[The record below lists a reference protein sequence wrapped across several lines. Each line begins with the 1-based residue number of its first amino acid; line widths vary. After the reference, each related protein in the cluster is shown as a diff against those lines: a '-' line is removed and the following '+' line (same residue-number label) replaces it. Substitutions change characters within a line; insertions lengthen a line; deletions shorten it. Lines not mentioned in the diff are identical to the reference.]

1 MLKIRLSRTGKKK
14 QPSYR
19 VVVADI
25 NSKRDGRIVERIGHY
40 NPLVEPSEFAIKE
53 DRALHWL
60 SVGAQPSDAV
70 RRLLDKQGTFDRL
83 GRLHAGESLD
93 VLAAEVTG
101 VAVAAPEVVEE
112 VAEEEETVEEEE
124 ESVVEEAVEA
134 VQEVAANVAETVEDA
149 AETVVDAVEDAV
161 DTDDEEDE
169 DEAEEEETAEDDVDS
184 SEEDEEEEGEEE
196 DNEEEDNEEDDEE
209 DKD

>member
-1 MLKIRLSRTGKKK
+1 MLKIRLSRRGKKR

-40 NPLVEPSEFAIKE
+40 NPLVEPSEFAIRE

-60 SVGAQPSDAV
+60 SVGAQPTDAV

-83 GRLHAGESLD
+83 GRLHAGESLE

-101 VAVAAPEVVEE
+101 VAVAAPQAVEE
-112 VAEEEETVEEEE
+112 VVEEEETVVEDEE
-124 ESVVEEAVEA
+124 ESVVAAAVEAEQEVVADVAETGEDVGETAVEAVADADGTGDDDEEAVE
-134 VQEVAANVAETVEDA
+134 VELDVEEEDEHDDDDDVED
-149 AETVVDAVEDAV
+149 DD
-161 DTDDEEDE
+161 DDDDDDEEDE
-169 DEAEEEETAEDDVDS
+169 ED
-184 SEEDEEEEGEEE
+184 
-196 DNEEEDNEEDDEE
+196 E

>member
-1 MLKIRLSRTGKKK
+1 MLKIRLSRRGKKR

-40 NPLVEPSEFAIKE
+40 NPLVEPSEFAIRE

-60 SVGAQPSDAV
+60 SVGAQPTDAV

-83 GRLHAGESLD
+83 GRLHAGESLE

-101 VAVAAPEVVEE
+101 VAVAAPEAVEE
-112 VAEEEETVEEEE
+112 VAEAEETVEEEE
-124 ESVVEEAVEA
+124 ESFIEKAVDA
-134 VQEVAANVAETVEDA
+134 VQEVAADVAETVEDA
-149 AETVVDAVEDAV
+149 VEAVVEAVEDVV
-161 DTDDEEDE
+161 DTDEDDDEADAEEAADEEDE
-169 DEAEEEETAEDDVDS
+169 TAEDS
-184 SEEDEEEEGEEE
+184 DEEEADTEE
-196 DNEEEDNEEDDEE
+196 DEE

>member
-1 MLKIRLSRTGKKK
+1 MLKIRLSRRGKKR

-60 SVGAQPSDAV
+60 SVGAQPTDAV

-83 GRLHAGESLD
+83 GRLHAGESLE
-93 VLAAEVTG
+93 VLAAEVSG
-101 VAVAAPEVVEE
+101 VAVAAPEAVKEVVE
-112 VAEEEETVEEEE
+112 AEETVEEEE
-124 ESVVEEAVEA
+124 ESIIEKAVDA
-134 VQEVAANVAETVEDA
+134 VQEMAADVAETVEDA
-149 AETVVDAVEDAV
+149 VEAVVDAVEDAV
-161 DTDDEEDE
+161 DTDDDDDADAEEAVAEED
-169 DEAEEEETAEDDVDS
+169 ETAEDS
-184 SEEDEEEEGEEE
+184 DEEEA
-196 DNEEEDNEEDDEE
+196 DAEE